1 MRIVRLTLGLLLAS
15 LSPLAAQ
22 VSVEVVLEQDQFLR
36 DESLPVKVRITNRS
50 GQTLNLGQEADWLRF
65 TLESRDGGAVAR
77 LGDAPVLGEFSL
89 ESSLAASKPVDL
101 MPYFDLSKPGRYTVT
116 ATVKIKQW
124 NQEVSSR
131 AKDFEIVRGT
141 KLWEQEFGVPVADGP
156 PEVRKYALQQADYRK
171 RLLLYVR
178 LTDPDERHVF
188 RVFPVGP
195 LVSFSRPETQLDKVN
210 NLHLL
215 FQTGARSFAYAVISP
230 NGEVILRQTH
240 DYTATRP
247 VLRSNEAGKIFV
259 SGGLR
264 RTADDDLPLRSPP
277 ASINDVPTPKP

>member
-1 MRIVRLTLGLLLAS
+1 MKITRLSLGLLLVS

-50 GQTLNLGQEADWLRF
+50 GQTLNLGKEADWLRF
-65 TLESRDGGAVAR
+65 TLESRDGGAVSR
-77 LGDAPVLGEFSL
+77 LGDAPVMGEFSL

-141 KLWEQEFGVPVADGP
+141 KLWEQEFGVPVAAGP
-156 PEVRKYALQQADYRK
+156 PEVRKYALQQANYLK

-178 LTDPDERHVF
+178 LTDPDEGHVF

-195 LVSFSRPETQLDKVN
+195 LVSFSKPETQLDKEN

-215 FQTGARSFAYAVISP
+215 FQTGARSFAYAVVSP

-259 SGGLR
+259 AGGLR
-264 RTADDDLPLRSPP
+264 RAADDDLPLRSPP
-277 ASINDVPTPKP
+277 ASTNDVPTPKP

>member
-1 MRIVRLTLGLLLAS
+1 MKITRLSLGLLLVS

-50 GQTLNLGQEADWLRF
+50 GQTLNLGKEPDWLRF
-65 TLESRDGGAVAR
+65 TLESRDGSAVSK
-77 LGDAPVLGEFSL
+77 LGEPLVTGEFSL

-101 MPYFDLSKPGRYTVT
+101 MPYFDLSQPGRYTVA
-116 ATVKIKQW
+116 ATVRIKQW

-141 KLWEQEFGVPVADGP
+141 KIWEQEFGVPGAAGP
-156 PEVRKYALQQADYRK
+156 PEVRKYALQQANYLK

-178 LTDPDERHVF
+178 LTDPDERRVF

-195 LVSFSRPETQLDKVN
+195 LVSFSRPETQLDKEN

-215 FQTGARSFAYAVISP
+215 FQTGARSLAYAVVSP

-240 DYTATRP
+240 AYTATRP

-259 SGGLR
+259 SAAR
-264 RTADDDLPLRSPP
+264 RTPPETMICLR
-277 ASINDVPTPKP
+277 VPRP

>member
-1 MRIVRLTLGLLLAS
+1 MKITRLSLGLLLVS

-50 GQTLNLGQEADWLRF
+50 GQTLNLGKEADWLRF
-65 TLESRDGGAVAR
+65 TLESRDGGAVSR

-141 KLWEQEFGVPVADGP
+141 KLWEQEFGVPVAAGP
-156 PEVRKYALQQADYRK
+156 PEVRKYALQQANCLK

-178 LTDPDERHVF
+178 LTDPDERRVF

-195 LVSFSRPETQLDKVN
+195 LVSFSRARFVQQAGNAVGQREQSSSPVPN
-210 NLHLL
+210 RSALL
-215 FQTGARSFAYAVISP
+215 R
-230 NGEVILRQTH
+230 
-240 DYTATRP
+240 
-247 VLRSNEAGKIFV
+247 
-259 SGGLR
+259 LR
-264 RTADDDLPLRSPP
+264 RHQPERRGDLAPN
-277 ASINDVPTPKP
+277 A